1 MGWFLYDQDL
11 RHERV
16 KVRNEIWRQ
25 YLKSYNKLFCL
36 RYDLVTIHSLA
47 RLLGYSED
55 LYKVNRDR
63 DIFFK
68 MIILFYFERKANGD
82 V

>member
-1 MGWFLYDQDL
+1 MF
-11 RHERV
+11 
-16 KVRNEIWRQ
+16 EIWFSD
-25 YLKSYNKLFCL
+25 Y
-36 RYDLVTIHSLA
+36 SLA
-47 RLLGYSED
+47 RLLAVPGYSED

-82 V
+82 VWLLK